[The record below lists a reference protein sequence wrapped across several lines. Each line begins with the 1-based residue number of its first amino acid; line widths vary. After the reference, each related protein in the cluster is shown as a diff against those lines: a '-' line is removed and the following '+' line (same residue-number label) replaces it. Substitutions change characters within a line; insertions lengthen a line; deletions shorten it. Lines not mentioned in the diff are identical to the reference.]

1 MAPEPRPTD
10 AAHAVRISTGVPG
23 SPGRHNCVASA
34 PRTTPAE
41 IAKRALAPAPLQS
54 GLAEADHAPDAA
66 DPDHDDEP
74 APRPS
79 DIGSFLTSL
88 SRPPESPAFR
98 VHDRTHLEFAI
109 DYKVPTDHRHETFEW
124 EAYFFAPES
133 LRLDSRT
140 YNKDDVYEDLQ
151 TYVRFAVPDCS
162 FHALLEAPLTSLR
175 AALAKKDDTDGAMRE
190 LRLFACQ
197 VRAAGEETRR
207 RIATGFESGA
217 DKARWTIAAER
228 FVDDARKVAH
238 GFREIVACCEGCP
251 DPLATAVAWIDEDLS
266 RLLEALIGGLA
277 LQLRENGA
285 SESVVAQAESLAVE
299 EARYRDRE
307 GLEGV
312 GRIGM
317 PRRRVEQIE
326 FRRHV
331 LKRFTSSV
339 LWLSPEVRPAA
350 EWVTHVLN
358 ALAAALSMSFAV
370 VAALWNGNDAT
381 GVGMMRWALV
391 AIVAYAMKD
400 RIKALLQAR
409 FAAVVSRNFPD
420 RSWKIHDRERKL
432 ELGEMEEQSGFV
444 AFNSLPAD
452 VLAIRRETRLHSFEE
467 RARPETVLFHK
478 KSVVLHRDRIAAADP
493 RFEALTEILRLDV
506 RRWLVHTDDP
516 KRRFV
521 FADPDAGVIGTATA
535 PRVYNIAVIYR
546 LRREGDDAPWHRVR
560 VVVSRKGI
568 RRLDTIR

>member
-1 MAPEPRPTD
+1 MVPELRPSD
-10 AAHAVRISTGVPG
+10 AAHAVRIDRSA
-23 SPGRHNCVASA
+23 SPTLL
-34 PRTTPAE
+34 PR
-41 IAKRALAPAPLQS
+41 IAKRALATATAPALDLP
-54 GLAEADHAPDAA
+54 EPTEPDEEHEHT
-66 DPDHDDEP
+66 P
-74 APRPS
+74 PRPS

-109 DYKVPTDHRHETFEW
+109 DYKVPTDHKHETFEW
-124 EAYFFAPES
+124 ESYFFAPES

-140 YNKDDVYEDLQ
+140 YDKNDVYEDLQ

-162 FHALLEAPLTSLR
+162 FHALVEAPLASLKS
-175 AALAKKDDTDGAMRE
+175 ALEKRGETEHAMRE

-207 RIATGFESGA
+207 RIAAGFETGG
-217 DKARWTIAAER
+217 DHARWTIAAER
-228 FVDDARKVAH
+228 FVDDARALGT
-238 GFREIVACCEGCP
+238 GFREIIAMSKGCV
-251 DPLATAVAWIDEDLS
+251 DPLMTAIAWIDEDVS

-277 LQLRENGA
+277 INLREQGV
-285 SESVVAQAESLAVE
+285 SEDVVAKAESLAVD

-312 GRIGM
+312 GRLGM
-317 PRRRVEQIE
+317 PRRRIEQIE

-358 ALAAALSMSFAV
+358 ALAAAVSMSFAV
-370 VAALWNGNDAT
+370 LAALWNGNDNT
-381 GVGMMRWALV
+381 GTGLMRWALV

-409 FAAVVSRNFPD
+409 FAQVVQRNFPD

-444 AFNSLPAD
+444 AFAKLPPE
-452 VLAIRRETRLHSFEE
+452 VLAIRRETQRHPFEE
-467 RARPETVLFHK
+467 QARPETVLFHK
-478 KSVVLHRDRIAAADP
+478 KSVVLHRAPIAAADS

-521 FADPDAGVIGTATA
+521 FADPDADVIGTATA
-535 PRVYNIAVIYR
+535 PRVYNITVVYR
-546 LRREGDDAPWHRVR
+546 LRREGQDAPWHRVR

>member
-1 MAPEPRPTD
+1 MVPSEPRPSD
-10 AAHAVRISTGVPG
+10 AAHAVR
-23 SPGRHNCVASA
+23 
-34 PRTTPAE
+34 
-41 IAKRALAPAPLQS
+41 IAKRALAPAATSPPTPA
-54 GLAEADHAPDAA
+54 AEPEIE
-66 DPDHDDEP
+66 HDDEP
-74 APRPS
+74 DPRPS

-109 DYKVPTDHRHETFEW
+109 DYKVPTDKKDETFEW

-140 YNKDDVYEDLQ
+140 YSKDDVYEDLQ
-151 TYVRFAVPDCS
+151 TYVRFAVPECS
-162 FHALLEAPLTSLR
+162 FHALLEAPIASLR
-175 AALAKKDDTDGAMRE
+175 DALAREQDTERAMRE

-207 RIATGFESGA
+207 RIAAGFESGT
-217 DKARWTIAAER
+217 DHQRWTIAAER
-228 FVDDARKVAH
+228 FVDDARAVA
-238 GFREIVACCEGCP
+238 EGMRAILASRKDCP
-251 DPLATAVAWIDEDLS
+251 DPLATAIAWIDEDVS
-266 RLLEALIGGLA
+266 RLLEALIGGLSLSLRSA
-277 LQLRENGA
+277 GAAEIVVTKAEQLA
-285 SESVVAQAESLAVE
+285 IE
-299 EARYRDRE
+299 EARYRDRA

-312 GRIGM
+312 GRLEM
-317 PRRRVEQIE
+317 SRRRIEQIE

-358 ALAAALSMSFAV
+358 ALAAAVAMALAV
-370 VAALWNGNDAT
+370 LAALWNGNDAT
-381 GVGMMRWALV
+381 DAGIMRWALV
-391 AIVAYAMKD
+391 SIVAYAMND

-409 FAAVVSRNFPD
+409 FAQVVSRNFPD

-444 AFNSLPAD
+444 AFASVPKE
-452 VLAIRRETRLHSFEE
+452 VLTIRRETQLHPFEE
-467 RARPETVLFHK
+467 QARPETVLFHK
-478 KSVVLHRDRIAAADP
+478 KSVVLHRDRITAADP

-521 FADPDAGVIGTATA
+521 FADPDAGVIDTATA

-546 LRREGDDAPWHRVR
+546 LKREGEPADWHRVR

>member
-1 MAPEPRPTD
+1 MR
-10 AAHAVRISTGVPG
+10 
-23 SPGRHNCVASA
+23 
-34 PRTTPAE
+34 
-41 IAKRALAPAPLQS
+41 IAKRALAPASTPS
-54 GLAEADHAPDAA
+54 VVGTRAETATDLETEDEVDA
-66 DPDHDDEP
+66 EP
-74 APRPS
+74 ALRPS

-88 SRPPESPAFR
+88 SRPAESPAFR

-109 DYKVPTDHRHETFEW
+109 DYKVPTDDPRAADSSGRHKDETFEW

-151 TYVRFAVPDCS
+151 TYVRFAVPECS

-175 AALAKKDDTDGAMRE
+175 GALSKKDRPEQAMRE

-197 VRAAGEETRR
+197 VRATGEETRR
-207 RIATGFESGA
+207 RIATGFESGT
-217 DKARWTIAAER
+217 DVERWTIAAER
-228 FVDDARKVAH
+228 FVDDAREVSR
-238 GFREIVACCEGCP
+238 GFRDIVADCKECP
-251 DPLATAVAWIDEDLS
+251 DPLKTAVAWIDEDIS
-266 RLLEALIGGLA
+266 RLIETLAGGLA
-277 LQLRENGA
+277 LQLRDAEA
-285 SESVVAQAESLAVE
+285 SESVVAKAEALAVD
-299 EARYRDRE
+299 EARYRDHE
-307 GLEGV
+307 HLEGV
-312 GRIGM
+312 GRLGM
-317 PRRRVEQIE
+317 SRRRVEQIE

-358 ALAAALSMSFAV
+358 ALAAAVAMSFAV
-370 VAALWNGNDAT
+370 LAALWNGNDST
-381 GVGMMRWALV
+381 GSGVMRWAVV

-409 FAAVVSRNFPD
+409 FAQVVSRNFPD

-432 ELGEMEEQSGFV
+432 ELGEMEERSGFV
-444 AFNSLPAD
+444 AFAHLPKD
-452 VLAIRRETRLHSFEE
+452 VLAIRRETQLHKFEE
-467 RARPETVLFHK
+467 QARPETVLFHK
-478 KSVVLHRDRIAAADP
+478 KTVVLHRARIAAADP
-493 RFEALTEILRLDV
+493 RFDALTEILRLDV

-521 FADPDAGVIGTATA
+521 FADPDTGVIDTATA
-535 PRVYNIAVIYR
+535 PRVYNIAVVYR
-546 LRREGDDAPWHRVR
+546 LAREGEQAPWHRVR

>member
-1 MAPEPRPTD
+1 MAPGESRPNG
-10 AAHAVRISTGVPG
+10 AARAVR
-23 SPGRHNCVASA
+23 
-34 PRTTPAE
+34 
-41 IAKRALAPAPLQS
+41 IAKRALATSTTPSPIPPP
-54 GLAEADHAPDAA
+54 PDGDV
-66 DPDHDDEP
+66 DPDPADQEDEP
-74 APRPS
+74 ALRPS

-109 DYKVPTDHRHETFEW
+109 DYKVPTDRKHDTFEW

-162 FHALLEAPLTSLR
+162 FHALLEAPLASLK
-175 AALAKKDDTDGAMRE
+175 AALAKKDETERAMRE

-207 RIATGFESGA
+207 RIASGFESGK
-217 DKARWTIAAER
+217 DRERWGIAAER
-228 FVDDARKVAH
+228 FVDDAREVGK
-238 GFREIVACCEGCP
+238 GLREILATCRECP
-251 DPLATAVAWIDEDLS
+251 DPLGTAILWIDEDVS

-277 LQLRENGA
+277 LQLREHGIG
-285 SESVVAQAESLAVE
+285 EDVLMKAETLAID

-312 GRIGM
+312 GRVGM
-317 PRRRVEQIE
+317 SRRRVEQIE

-358 ALAAALSMSFAV
+358 ALAAAVSMSFAV
-370 VAALWNGNDAT
+370 LAALWNGNDAT
-381 GVGMMRWALV
+381 QTGLMRWALV

-409 FAAVVSRNFPD
+409 FAQVVSRNFPD
-420 RSWKIHDRERKL
+420 RSWKIHDRERKI

-444 AFNSLPAD
+444 AFAQLPAE
-452 VLAIRRETRLHSFEE
+452 VLAIRRETQQHPFEE
-467 RARPETVLFHK
+467 QARPETVLFHK

-521 FADPDAGVIGTATA
+521 FADPDAGVLDTATA
-535 PRVYNIAVIYR
+535 PRVYNIAVVYR
-546 LRREGDDAPWHRVR
+546 LRREGEQAPWHRVR

-568 RRLDTIR
+568 RRLDLIR

>member
-1 MAPEPRPTD
+1 MAAPELRPTE
-10 AAHAVRISTGVPG
+10 AHAVR
-23 SPGRHNCVASA
+23 
-34 PRTTPAE
+34 
-41 IAKRALAPAPLQS
+41 IAKRALAPSPATKPDTSL
-54 GLAEADHAPDAA
+54 EPDASV
-66 DPDHDDEP
+66 EP
-74 APRPS
+74 EGELDSEGELEVGDAQLRPS
-79 DIGSFLTSL
+79 DVGSFLTSL

-109 DYKVPTDHRHETFEW
+109 DYKVPTQDKEASFEW
-124 EAYFFAPES
+124 EAYFFVPES

-140 YNKDDVYEDLQ
+140 YGKADVYEDLQ
-151 TYVRFAVPDCS
+151 TYVRFAVPECS
-162 FHALLEAPLTSLR
+162 FHALLAAPLVSLR
-175 AALAKKDDTDGAMRE
+175 ETLVKRDDVERATRE

-207 RIATGFESGA
+207 RIASGFESGEDHA
-217 DKARWTIAAER
+217 HWTFAAER
-228 FVDDARKVAH
+228 FVDDARAVTE
-238 GFREIVACCEGCP
+238 GFRAIAATCVGVT
-251 DPLATAVAWIDEDLS
+251 DPLATAIEWIDEDIS
-266 RLLEALIGGLA
+266 RLTEALTGGLA
-277 LQLRENGA
+277 LVLREHHA
-285 SESVVAQAESLAVE
+285 SEASIARAESVAID
-299 EARYRDRE
+299 EARYRDRV

-312 GRIGM
+312 GRVGM
-317 PRRRVEQIE
+317 SRRRIEQIE

-358 ALAAALSMSFAV
+358 ALAAAVSMSFAV
-370 VAALWNGNDAT
+370 LAAIWNGNDT
-381 GVGMMRWALV
+381 SSSSLLRWALV

-409 FAAVVSRNFPD
+409 FAQVVSRNFPD

-444 AFNSLPAD
+444 AFAKVPSD
-452 VLAIRRETRLHSFEE
+452 VLAVRRETQRHAFEE
-467 RARPETVLFHK
+467 HARPETVLFHK
-478 KSVVLHRDRIAAADP
+478 KSVALHRDPIANADP

-521 FADPDAGVIGTATA
+521 FADPDSGVISSATA

-546 LRREGDDAPWHRVR
+546 LSRKGEKGREGEQAPWHRVR

-568 RRLDTIR
+568 RRLDAIR